1 MPMYDSLDKSDF
13 CCSFTKEKEKLGH
26 SINFQFRFLY
36 FTKFRFVDDANEAF
50 PHWSTRLIP
59 ILRSW
64 PQKPLS
70 SNWRASSLCFHCIF
84 AIQRFLITSH
94 HFRFCVRR
102 NGSWLV
108 NNHRC
113 PSCDKWSPDC
123 LTNSAHTQ
131 TSRFMWKHDPRN
143 TLSVM
148 VTLIPG
154 SFLLWNFYNLPLP
167 NWIDAGEAILSSSS
181 LGGSVMSSHSARTDA
196 WSIKQRTMR
205 ICL

>member
-1 MPMYDSLDKSDF
+1 MSSTFPWS
-13 CCSFTKEKEKLGH
+13 SFFA
-26 SINFQFRFLY
+26 S
-36 FTKFRFVDDANEAF
+36 DDANEAF

-181 LGGSVMSSHSARTDA
+181 LEVLLWAPIPHEQTPDPSSSEHEDLLINRSLRTVKNMDQT
-196 WSIKQRTMR
+196 SF
-205 ICL
+205 